1 MIERQVVCWMILVGA
16 VDPEDREL
24 YEYAVEC
31 LILQAVPVLIL
42 LLLGT
47 VFQNGD
53 RTLGILIPLLLIRK
67 YSGGYHMKKKSTCMV
82 SSVCIVSI
90 CIKITEYI
98 KCGFILFFITMG
110 AVICLYCHSPVDNI
124 NRKLNC
130 DEKRDCR
137 KTTRI
142 RVIAC
147 LAIAFLTYIFKMPQY
162 TVCISLA
169 LILTAV
175 LQLLAIAH
183 NKIDRSA
190 CMKYLS
196 TK

>member
-1 MIERQVVCWMILVGA
+1 MS
-16 VDPEDREL
+16 DP
-24 YEYAVEC
+24 
-31 LILQAVPVLIL
+31 
-42 LLLGT
+42 
-47 VFQNGD
+47 
-53 RTLGILIPLLLIRK
+53 
-67 YSGGYHMKKKSTCMV
+67 SGGTGVNFIVIGYGISKWRQNFGDSHTVTIDSEVFRWISYEKKSTCMV